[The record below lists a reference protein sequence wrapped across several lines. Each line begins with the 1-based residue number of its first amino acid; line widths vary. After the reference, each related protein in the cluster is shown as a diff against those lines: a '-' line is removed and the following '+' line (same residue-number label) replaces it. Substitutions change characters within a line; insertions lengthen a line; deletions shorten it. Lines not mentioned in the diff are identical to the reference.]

1 MSQPE
6 IIGVSVCCGAILIFL
21 LVIILRAI
29 FCRNKRGEK
38 PYVKPDGDSEEIQK
52 HISAAITFRTV
63 SQVNENDVDW
73 SQFEKFAQFLEET
86 YPNIHA
92 KMQKKVIG
100 GHALTFFL
108 PGSDPSLEPVAML
121 AHQDVVPVTP
131 GTEADWKYPAFSGH
145 NDGEFIWGRGAL
157 DMKNHLIA
165 VMEAT
170 EGLLAKGFAPKR
182 GLYILLG
189 CNEEIVAS
197 EHSSAKMIAQY
208 LKDSGVR
215 LKCVVDEGGGVIPLN
230 IKGIIDKTLVGIG
243 VAEKGYLDVELSVEA
258 KGGHS
263 SAPPA
268 HTALGVLA
276 KAICAIEKHPYKAK
290 MPSCIFDMLN
300 IVGKDVKSF
309 PLRLVTCNM
318 WLFRPLVTFIMG
330 KIPAAASVVRTCT
343 AVTMCSASTAPNVL
357 PQRATAVL
365 NMRLMPGVS
374 VESAVA
380 RLERIIKDKRVK
392 IRVLKANE
400 APPVSS
406 TDTDTYKLAAKLLGS
421 GSRDRTVAPYIV
433 MGATD
438 SRYYCGICD
447 EIYRVSPFETDV
459 SLLLTTHGTNERL
472 PVSSIRTAV
481 DFFTSF
487 IAERTAF

>member
-1 MSQPE
+1 MS
-6 IIGVSVCCGAILIFL
+6 VGAITAAVICGILLLFILI
-21 LVIILRAI
+21 LVLRAL
-29 FCRNKRGEK
+29 FCKNKNSGSEFEK
-38 PYVKPDGDSEEIQK
+38 TEHRSPEAEER
-52 HISAAITFRTV
+52 ISAAISFPTI
-63 SQVNENDVDW
+63 SQVREEDVDW
-73 SQFEKFAQFLEET
+73 AQFEKFEQFLQDA
-86 YPNIHA
+86 YPNIHS
-92 KMQKKVIG
+92 KMVKKVIS

-108 PGSDPSLEPVAML
+108 PGSDPSLEPIAML

-131 GTEADWKYPAFSGH
+131 GTEKDWTHPPFSGE

-165 VMEAT
+165 VMEAA
-170 EGLLAKGFAPKR
+170 ESLLAVGFAPKR

-197 EHSSAKMIAQY
+197 EHSSAKAIAQY
-208 LKDSGVR
+208 LQDAGVR
-215 LKCVVDEGGGVIPLN
+215 LKCVVDEGGGVIPL
-230 IKGIIDKTLVGIG
+230 KVKKIIDKTLVGIG

-268 HTALGVLA
+268 HTALGVLS
-276 KAICAIEKHPYKAK
+276 KAICRIEKHPYKAK
-290 MPSCIFDMLN
+290 MPSFIYDMLN

-309 PLRLVTCNM
+309 PLRLITCNM
-318 WLFRPLVTFIMG
+318 WLFRPLISYVMG

-357 PQRATAVL
+357 PQRARAVL

-374 VESAVA
+374 VQDAMM
-380 RLERIIKDKRVK
+380 RLKKIIRDDRVNLK
-392 IRVLKANE
+392 VLKANE

-406 TDTDTYKLAAKLLGS
+406 AETDTYKLAAKLLGEGCS
-421 GSRDRTVAPYIV
+421 DRTVAPYIV

-438 SRYYCGICD
+438 SRYYSRVCD
-447 EIYRVSPFETDV
+447 EIYRISPFETEV
-459 SLLLTTHGTNERL
+459 SLLLTTHCTNERL
-472 PVSSIRTAV
+472 PVKSISTAIKFFRDFIQMRTAY
-481 DFFTSF
+481 
-487 IAERTAF
+487 

>member
-1 MSQPE
+1 MNSAQ
-6 IIGVSVCCGAILIFL
+6 IAAVSVCCGVILLFL
-21 LVIILRAI
+21 LVLILRAA
-29 FCRNKRGEK
+29 FCKNKRGDKQFEK
-38 PYVKPDGDSEEIQK
+38 SDKDSSVIQE
-52 HISAAITFRTV
+52 HISEALTIPTV
-63 SQVNENDVDW
+63 SQVNEDEVDW
-73 SQFEKFAQFLEET
+73 AQFEKFEEFLRRT
-86 YPNIHA
+86 YPNIHE
-92 KMQKKVIG
+92 KMQKMVIG

-108 PGSDPSLEPVAML
+108 PGSDPSLEPIAML

-131 GTEADWKYPAFSGH
+131 GTEGDWTHPAFSGH

-165 VMEAT
+165 VMEAV
-170 EGLLAKGFAPKR
+170 ESLLVKGFAPKR

-197 EHSSAKMIAQY
+197 ENSSAAKIAAF

-215 LKCVVDEGGGVIPLN
+215 LKCVLDEGGGVIPLN
-230 IKGIIDKTLVGIG
+230 VKGIIDKTLVGIG

-268 HTALGVLA
+268 HTALGILS

-290 MPSCIFDMLN
+290 RPDFIYDMLN

-318 WLFRPLVTFIMG
+318 WLFRPLITFIMG
-330 KIPAAASVVRTCT
+330 KIPAAASVVRSCT

-357 PQRATAVL
+357 PQRATAVMNL
-365 NMRLMPGVS
+365 RLMPGVS
-374 VESAVA
+374 VKSAVE
-380 RLERIIKDKRVK
+380 RLNKIIGDKRVK
-392 IRVLKANE
+392 LRVVKANE

-406 TDTDTYKLAAKLLGS
+406 VQTDTYKLAAKLLGS
-421 GSRDRTVAPYIV
+421 GTSDRTVAPYIV

-438 SRYYCGICD
+438 SRYYHEICD

-472 PVSSIRTAV
+472 PVASISTAV
-481 DFFTSF
+481 EFFRAF
-487 IAERTAF
+487 IAERCAF